1 MKNKTISLLTN
12 LLLSST
18 LFWGVPSAGGQEGV
32 VKVPSDTTSY
42 CHMKFPPIR
51 EDTLFSVNPL
61 LNESAGNIIDFYGSC
76 DHDPLGA
83 DEMKAQRRVLRR
95 GVYEDGE

>member
-1 MKNKTISLLTN
+1 MKKSISLLTY

-18 LFWGVPSAGGQEGV
+18 LFWGVPSAGGQEGIV
-32 VKVPSDTTSY
+32 TVPAETTSY

-51 EDTLFSVNPL
+51 QDTLFGADPV
-61 LNESAGNIIDFYGSC
+61 LNENAGNIIDFYGSC

-83 DEMKAQRRVLRR
+83 DEVRMQRDLLLRSFDNR
-95 GVYEDGE
+95 GD

>member
-1 MKNKTISLLTN
+1 MKKKISLVTN

-18 LFWGVPSAGGQEGV
+18 LFWGVPSAGGQEEIV
-32 VKVPSDTTSY
+32 RVPADTTSY
-42 CHMKFPPIR
+42 CHMKFPPIS

-83 DEMKAQRRVLRR
+83 DEMKAQRRVMRR

>member
-1 MKNKTISLLTN
+1 MKKSISLVTN

-18 LFWGVPSAGGQEGV
+18 LFWGVPTAGGLEGV
-32 VKVPSDTTSY
+32 VKVPAETTSY
-42 CHMKFPPIR
+42 CHMKFPSIR
-51 EDTLFSVNPL
+51 EDTLFSVSPQ

-83 DEMKAQRRVLRR
+83 DEVKTQRRLLLR
-95 GVYEDGE
+95 GMYEDGE

>member
-1 MKNKTISLLTN
+1 MKKTISLVTN

-32 VKVPSDTTSY
+32 VKIPSEITSY
-42 CHMKFPPIR
+42 CHIKFPTIR

-61 LNESAGNIIDFYGSC
+61 LNESAGNVIDFYGSC

-83 DEMKAQRRVLRR
+83 DEIKAQRRVQLR
-95 GVYEDGE
+95 GFEDGE

>member
-1 MKNKTISLLTN
+1 MKKSISLVTN

-18 LFWGVPSAGGQEGV
+18 LFWGVPTAAGQEGAF
-32 VKVPSDTTSY
+32 KVPSDTTSY
-42 CHMKFPPIR
+42 CHMKFPSIR
-51 EDTLFSVNPL
+51 EDTLFSVSPL
-61 LNESAGNIIDFYGSC
+61 LDESAGNIIDFYGPC

-83 DEMKAQRRVLRR
+83 DEVKAQRRLLHR

>member
-1 MKNKTISLLTN
+1 MKKSISLVTN
-12 LLLSST
+12 LLMSST
-18 LFWGVPSAGGQEGV
+18 LFVGVPSVGGQEGV
-32 VKVPSDTTSY
+32 LKVPSDMTSY

-61 LNESAGNIIDFYGSC
+61 LDESAGNIIDFYGSC

-83 DEMKAQRRVLRR
+83 DEIKAQRRVLRR